1 MRTVKF
7 SYYNNI
13 YEIDIEAFY
22 AHSEFRL
29 EDYQENQ
36 LDLPILLLSDFE
48 DNFQIPPEVVN
59 KFFNFFEGEEIEI
72 TFSDVFELRLLSQKY
87 IVNILIVKTEDFI
100 RDNREGIINEI
111 LTTRTLTQERERL
124 VSEEIPN
131 ILSDDRLLLF
141 SITELYRILS
151 LYAKSHQEELTKLSR
166 EEKSAIIDFLY
177 KVISKQGQ
185 KGTVLV
191 NIFDK
196 LSNDDYYQRKLI
208 DNFYKLNN
216 ELATSKMIYLV
227 DGLYRRNDELFEEQ
241 DRQRREM
248 KEMKEKYERE
258 MNELKEHIKRME
270 TQAEEEHQRIA
281 KEMSQKFEEENERNS
296 KEIETLKKTIYKLNS
311 CKFFTK
317 KKRQ

>member
-1 MRTVKF
+1 METVKF

-87 IVNILIVKTEDFI
+87 IVNTLIVKTEDFI
-100 RDNREGIINEI
+100 RDNREGVINEI
-111 LTTRTLTQERERL
+111 LTTRTLTQEREHL
-124 VSEEIPN
+124 ISEEIPN

-151 LYAKSHQEELTKLSR
+151 LYAIYHQEELTKLSR
-166 EEKSAIIDFLY
+166 EK
-177 KVISKQGQ
+177 KVPLLIFCIKLFQNKVK
-185 KGTVLV
+185 KGR
-191 NIFDK
+191 FW
-196 LSNDDYYQRKLI
+196 
-208 DNFYKLNN
+208 
-216 ELATSKMIYLV
+216 
-227 DGLYRRNDELFEEQ
+227 
-241 DRQRREM
+241 
-248 KEMKEKYERE
+248 
-258 MNELKEHIKRME
+258 
-270 TQAEEEHQRIA
+270 
-281 KEMSQKFEEENERNS
+281 
-296 KEIETLKKTIYKLNS
+296 
-311 CKFFTK
+311 
-317 KKRQ
+317 